1 MIRLSGYILD
11 EKVQIAEQVSASEA
25 LPFHAHPLPFRQ
37 RLMPLLAALQYIRPA
52 ALEDTGLKPEQLGAL
67 PPQKKTHTKT
77 NQHIPAWVFLHE
89 LVRAELEFPVALTQT
104 CRLRRSR
111 LWSRGTVGRRGSE
124 T

>member
-1 MIRLSGYILD
+1 MEVIRLSGYILD

-67 PPQKKTHTKT
+67 PPQKKHTQKQINT
-77 NQHIPAWVFLHE
+77 YQPGCFCMSWCVLSWS
-89 LVRAELEFPVALTQT
+89 
-104 CRLRRSR
+104 SR
-111 LWSRGTVGRRGSE
+111 WL
-124 T
+124 